1 MAGGGAEAF
10 SLLGN
15 ETRLRVIQS
24 LGDLS
29 APGEFSTISF
39 SRLYEASDVADSGTF
54 NYHLQKLTD
63 QFVLSTEEGY
73 RLSLQGINVYRGL
86 RAGIFETGQQGVV
99 GDVAGVRVAT
109 DLPCLACDSPLE
121 VWVADGRLHL
131 GCEPCGHVDMRYPVP
146 AGGLERAA
154 EAIRSEDGTTAHAV
168 LRERVVADYISMLMG
183 FCPYCSGETSVMLTT
198 DTSELPEP
206 SDVRL
211 GFVVRLTCEY
221 CHWYMHG
228 NLGMC
233 LRNHPVVVPFLQQR
247 GLEPFRQEVGR
258 VCDIE
263 VDVASESPWRLA
275 ASVAV
280 DGERLVVEL
289 DESLRALDSWV
300 EGAAVDGTGTGVET

>member
-1 MAGGGAEAF
+1 MPGGGAEAF

-15 ETRLRVIQS
+15 ETRLRIIQS

-29 APGEFSTISF
+29 DPGEFSTISF

-63 QFVLSTEEGY
+63 QFVLSTDEGY

-99 GDVAGVRVAT
+99 GEVAGVRVAM
-109 DLPCLACDSPLE
+109 DLPCLDCDSPLE
-121 VWVADGRLHL
+121 VWLEDGRLHI

-154 EAIRSEDGTTAHAV
+154 EAIAADDGTAAYTV
-168 LRERVVADYISMLMG
+168 LRERVVADYISMLTG
-183 FCPYCSGETSVMLTT
+183 FCPYCSGETSVRLTT

-211 GFVVRLTCEY
+211 GFAVRLTCEY

-233 LRNHPVVVPFLQQR
+233 LRNHPVVVPFFQQR
-247 GLEPFRQEVGR
+247 GLDPFRQEVSR
-258 VCDIE
+258 VSDAE
-263 VDVASESPWRLA
+263 VDVDSESPWRLE

-280 DGERLVVEL
+280 DDQRLVVVL
-289 DESLRALDSWV
+289 DDSLTALDSWV
-300 EGAAVDGTGTGVET
+300 EEVDADGVGGET